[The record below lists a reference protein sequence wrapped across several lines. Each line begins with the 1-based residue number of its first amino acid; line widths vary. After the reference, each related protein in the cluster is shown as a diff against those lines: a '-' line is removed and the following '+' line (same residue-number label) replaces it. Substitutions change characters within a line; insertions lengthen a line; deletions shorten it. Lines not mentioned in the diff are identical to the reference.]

1 MRSFALSL
9 LIAVLSVSTLF
20 GFELQEVEAPKD
32 QLLKD
37 SLEYAEKLRQDTTK
51 TEGLQDTLS
60 ADTLDYQAVSL
71 SYNHQ
76 EKTFSLV
83 DKALLTYRGAKL
95 TADTIFF
102 NNKTM
107 LLNAYGDPEIT
118 DGPTDKLHGYRMRYN
133 IKKRVGQI
141 YYGTTFRDEQFV
153 NGMSIRR
160 LPDGRLQV
168 SRGDF
173 STCTDIHHQHYYFYT
188 RRFSTKQNEKIVAA
202 PVVMNIQD
210 VPIAVLPLM
219 VSPLSKEASS
229 GLLIPTPGGDQAQG
243 MFLRGLGFYWA
254 INEYMDL
261 TIKTD
266 IVEGPE
272 GTFPEN
278 DISMAYNYMLLY
290 HLSGGID
297 IKWDFKTS
305 AGSTYPYE
313 LEGWDLKFN
322 HKQNITPDKK
332 MTLSGSGSFISK
344 TSLRRDNALDH
355 ETKLDQQANANM
367 AFRKVFKNNS
377 TLTVEARQNK
387 TLYDED
393 RLNTTTR
400 NLPGIK
406 YSISGNFY
414 EADEDDLLD
423 TLYEEK
429 WYEKLRYS
437 YSINAIYDQK
447 LEEEWN
453 PDTLDLFDPSAVDTT
468 KTKIET
474 DTIGLGYTHSFTLNY
489 SGKLFDVITITPA
502 FKYDGYWS
510 AYSYDNPHDSL
521 DRSKSFNKD
530 LSKGEFGDY
539 YSKYNV
545 SLTASTK
552 LYGIWKPEIGR
563 FVGVRH
569 ILDPSIGVSFH
580 PKLDTNYTFVS
591 NKAARGPLF
600 QNRRYSINLGLKN
613 DFDMKYLRIK
623 ESQFQQSSVADET
636 DEPQS
641 NYEEKERKIVTTSAN
656 TSYNF
661 AADSLHWSAISSSVG
676 LQITESK
683 VFRVSLRHS
692 VYDSSSATPNK
703 AILPYLTSMSFSLN
717 KSFSWSGNFND
728 GFTSKKYVYT
738 AAPWDAR
745 FSYSYGYKRT
755 RSSLSSP
762 WKEDIN
768 HSLSGFSLNIRP
780 TKDWNVN
787 YTTNYDFKNAE
798 FSRHQFRLSRNL
810 HRWQLDFTWTP
821 VGPSEGWS
829 LKIWLKD
836 MPDLKYEASNK
847 DVRSPDVWNA
857 IN

>member
-1 MRSFALSL
+1 MRSFALGL

-20 GFELQEVEAPKD
+20 GLELEEVEAPKD

-37 SLEYAEKLRQDTTK
+37 SLEYAEKLRQDTTQSK
-51 TEGLQDTLS
+51 GMQDTLS

-83 DKALLTYRGAKL
+83 EKALLTYRGAKL
-95 TADTIFF
+95 NADTIFF

-118 DGPTDKLHGYRMRYN
+118 EGPTDKLHGYRMRYN
-133 IKKRVGQI
+133 IKKRIGQI
-141 YYGTTFRDEQFV
+141 YYGTTFRDDQFV

-173 STCTDIHHQHYYFYT
+173 SSCTNIHHQHYYFYT
-188 RRFSTKQNEKIVAA
+188 RKFSTKPNEKIVAA

-210 VPIAVLPLM
+210 VPVAVLPLM
-219 VSPLSKEASS
+219 VSPISKEASS
-229 GLLIPTPGGDQAQG
+229 GLLIPTPGGDQANG
-243 MFLRGLGFYWA
+243 LFLKGLGFYWA

-261 TIKTD
+261 TAKTD
-266 IVEGPE
+266 ILEGPD
-272 GTFPEN
+272 GTFPTN
-278 DISMAYNYMLLY
+278 VINMAYNYMLLD
-290 HLSGGID
+290 HIEGGVNAM
-297 IKWDFKTS
+297 WNFKTS
-305 AGSTYPYE
+305 SGATYPYE
-313 LEGWDLKFN
+313 LTGWNLGFK
-322 HKQNITPDKK
+322 HAHYLTPDKK
-332 MTLSGSGSFISK
+332 MELKGSGSFASSPSARAE
-344 TSLRRDNALDH
+344 TALDH
-355 ETKLDQQANANM
+355 EAKLDQKANAHM
-367 AFRKVFKNNS
+367 TFRKVFKNKS
-377 TLTVEARQNK
+377 TLSITALQNK
-387 TLYDED
+387 SLYPDKP
-393 RLNTTTR
+393 NTTART
-400 NLPGIK
+400 LPEIK
-406 YSISGNFY
+406 YSINGNFY

-447 LEEEWN
+447 LKEELDLDTSYVSDSLAI
-453 PDTLDLFDPSAVDTT
+453 DTLT
-468 KTKIET
+468 IET
-474 DTIGLGYTHSFTLNY
+474 DTIGLGYVHSFNLNY
-489 SGKLFDVITITPA
+489 SGKIFDVVNITPS

-510 AYSYDNPHDSL
+510 AFSYDNPHDSL
-521 DRSKSFNKD
+521 NRTYSFNNNV
-530 LSKGEFGDY
+530 SKGEFGDY
-539 YSKYNV
+539 YSKYST
-545 SLTASTK
+545 SLTANTK
-552 LYGIWKPEIGR
+552 LYGIWKPEFGR
-563 FVGVRH
+563 FVGIRH

-580 PKLDTNYTFVS
+580 PRLDTNYTFVS
-591 NKAARGPLF
+591 NKAARGPLY

-613 DFDMKYLRIK
+613 DFDMKYLSVK
-623 ESQFQQSSVADET
+623 ESQFQQSSVADDT
-636 DEPQS
+636 DETES
-641 NYEEKERKIVTTSAN
+641 NYEEKERKILTTSTN

-661 AADSLHWSAISSSVG
+661 AADSLHWSDISSSVG

-683 VFRVSLRHS
+683 AFRVTLRHS
-692 VYDSSSATPNK
+692 VYDSSSTTPN
-703 AILPYLTSMSFSLN
+703 AARLPYLTSMAFSFN

-745 FSYSYGYKRT
+745 FSYSYSYKRS
-755 RSSLSSP
+755 RSSLNSP
-762 WKEDIN
+762 WKENIS

-780 TKDWNVN
+780 TRDWNVN
-787 YTTNYDFKNAE
+787 YTNNYDFKNAE
-798 FSRHQFRLSRNL
+798 FARHQFRLSRNL

-836 MPDLKYEASNK
+836 MTDLKYEASNK

-857 IN
+857 LK